1 MLAGLAAVLY
11 VRFFTNIAWTWY
23 VVIGAI
29 ATFSCGWLLG
39 LLTRSSNRSAPG
51 VSAHSE

>member
-23 VVIGAI
+23 VVIGAL
-29 ATFSCGWLLG
+29 ATFVCGWLLG
-39 LLTRSSNRSAPG
+39 LLGRSSSRSSPS
-51 VSAHSE
+51 VSGRSE